1 MRQAKKNLW
10 PFALRLRRFK
20 TPLNISQFNSFATYS
35 IVWGCMHAQI
45 PVSKVRWTSAMYIE
59 YTSERLPDE
68 IKSGDV
74 PFVDLDS
81 SKYTEKQHKTP

>member
-1 MRQAKKNLW
+1 
-10 PFALRLRRFK
+10 
-20 TPLNISQFNSFATYS
+20 
-35 IVWGCMHAQI
+35 MHAQI